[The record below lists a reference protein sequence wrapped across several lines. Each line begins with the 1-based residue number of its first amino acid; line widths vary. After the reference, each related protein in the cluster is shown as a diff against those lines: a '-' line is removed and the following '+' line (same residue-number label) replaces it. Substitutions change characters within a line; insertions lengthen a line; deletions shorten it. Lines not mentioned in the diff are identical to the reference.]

1 MTAWAW
7 LALAILAEVTATMA
21 LKASAGWKLTGP
33 LVLVVTGYSLA
44 FYALSQVMRSVPV
57 GVSYAL
63 WSGAGLVL
71 VGLLDWGLHGQRLRL
86 EQLGAMAL
94 ILVGIVC
101 LVLSTPEGTA
111 SSS

>member
-21 LKASAGWKLTGP
+21 LKASGGWKLAAP

-94 ILVGIVC
+94 ILLGIVW

-111 SSS
+111 SSG